1 MSLTSGAGDACP
13 AQSSRTMEDTR
24 YTDAELLG
32 IIYSYCSEMAEVKK
46 DELRLYHLGENT
58 VKKVI
63 ARIICRHKEFKK

>member
-1 MSLTSGAGDACP
+1 
-13 AQSSRTMEDTR
+13 MEDTR

-32 IIYSYCSEMAEVKK
+32 IIYSYCSEMADVKK